1 MANLISIFLDH
12 YGCLSNKQHK
22 VPLTVNEKEII
33 TKRAEVAN
41 QGNHRTYRQQISCDS
56 LKRTF

>member
-1 MANLISIFLDH
+1 MYIYDINGNLISIFLDN

-22 VPLTVNEKEII
+22 APLTVNEKEII

-41 QGNHRTYRQQISCDS
+41 QGNHRTYRQQIY
-56 LKRTF
+56 L